1 MQQMRDLCCEQFFQ
15 RLYFSRSMPTTTSAN
30 PLWQNVI
37 SELQNLFPADVYE
50 MWFSEL
56 VCTLETDSKIV
67 LEANSEFNAIWIEN
81 NFLDIIAQ
89 QARSFAGTAVQ
100 VAIEVANPKVAEGAP
115 DEQDGAGR
123 QSAAAGKNAAGGIAG
138 NRYVGSGASQD
149 SRADR
154 SAAAVIPNRAP
165 THRTLIN
172 PVNTFDNFV
181 VGSGCQLAHAASI
194 AVANAPGR
202 AYNPLF
208 VFGETGLGKTHLM
221 HAVAHQMLINNPSAR
236 IAYVSTEKFTNE
248 FIHAIRENKLTKFRQ
263 YYRNVDALLVDDIH
277 FLSGKESTQEEFF
290 HTFNDLFESGRQIF
304 LASDRPANEI
314 ERLENRLISRFQWG
328 LVTDIQAPDY
338 ETRVAI
344 LRNKAAA
351 MHLDLDD
358 EIMDFLAERVSRNVR
373 RMEGALTRIAG
384 YDNLIAR
391 KLDLGAVERLLSDLL
406 YEEAA
411 SKVTIDEI
419 QKKVSD
425 YYKLRYS
432 ELVGRRRT
440 SAIVF
445 PRQVAMYICRMLTS
459 DPLKSIGD
467 AFGGRDHGTVIHA
480 CKQVENM
487 MEQDGSVKRG
497 VDYLIK
503 QLSQNRS

>member
-1 MQQMRDLCCEQFFQ
+1 M
-15 RLYFSRSMPTTTSAN
+15 SNSTSTLS
-30 PLWQNVI
+30 LWENVNQ
-37 SELQNLFPADVYE
+37 ELKNLFPADLYE
-50 MWFSEL
+50 MWFHDLICKEES
-56 VCTLETDSKIV
+56 DNKIV
-67 LEANSEFNAIWIEN
+67 LTASSEFNAIWIEN
-81 NFLDIIAQ
+81 NYLDIIMQ
-89 QARSFAGTAVQ
+89 QARSFAGITVQ
-100 VAIEVANPKVAEGAP
+100 VKISVAEAEKSDYSEP
-115 DEQDGAGR
+115 EVEFEANNRMAATDTR
-123 QSAAAGKNAAGGIAG
+123 QTRS
-138 NRYVGSGASQD
+138 
-149 SRADR
+149 DR
-154 SAAAVIPNRAP
+154 SVVDATPVR
-165 THRTLIN
+165 RTFLN
-172 PVNTFDNFV
+172 PRNTFENLV
-181 VGSGCQLAHAASI
+181 VGSGNQLAHAASI

-221 HAVAHQMLINNPSAR
+221 HAVAHQMLVNNPQAK

-248 FIHAIRENKLTKFRQ
+248 FIHAIRENKLTKFRK
-263 YYRNVDALLVDDIH
+263 YYRNLDALLVDDIH

-328 LVTDIQAPDY
+328 LVTDIQAPDF

-344 LRNKAAA
+344 LRKKAAA
-351 MHLDLDD
+351 MNISLDPD
-358 EIMDFLAERVSRNVR
+358 IMNFLAERVSRNVR

-384 YDNLIAR
+384 YDALIDR
-391 KLDLGAVERLLSDLL
+391 KLDLEAVERLLADLL
-406 YEEAA
+406 HEEAS
-411 SKVTIDEI
+411 SKVTVDQI

-425 YYKLRYS
+425 YYQIRFS
-432 ELVGRRRT
+432 ELIGRRRT
-440 SAIVF
+440 SNIVF
-445 PRQVAMYICRMLTS
+445 PRQVAMYISRTLTS
-459 DPLKSIGD
+459 DPLKAIGD

-503 QLSQNRS
+503 QLSQSQT

>member
-1 MQQMRDLCCEQFFQ
+1 
-15 RLYFSRSMPTTTSAN
+15 MPSTPIADT
-30 PLWQNVI
+30 LWQNTNK
-37 SELQNLFPADVYE
+37 ELKNLFPEDVYE

-56 VCTLETDSKIV
+56 VCTLESDSKLV
-67 LEANSEFNAIWIEN
+67 LTTHSEFNAIWIEN
-81 NFLDIIAQ
+81 NFLDVISQ
-89 QARSFAGTAVQ
+89 QARSFAGTA
-100 VAIEVANPKVAEGAP
+100 IEVSIEVEQAQKAAGP
-115 DEQDGAGR
+115 DRTDADDCVKGFNSRDSR
-123 QSAAAGKNAAGGIAG
+123 QSPDLRN
-138 NRYVGSGASQD
+138 NRPVSQ
-149 SRADR
+149 S
-154 SAAAVIPNRAP
+154 AP

-172 PVNTFDNFV
+172 PTNTFENFV
-181 VGSGCQLAHAASI
+181 VGSGSQLAHAASI

-221 HAVAHQMLINNPSAR
+221 HAVAHQMLANNPNAK

-248 FIHAIRENKLTKFRQ
+248 FIHAIRENKLTKFRK

-328 LVTDIQAPDY
+328 LVTDIQAPDF
-338 ETRVAI
+338 ETRFAI
-344 LRNKAAA
+344 LRNKALA
-351 MHLDLDD
+351 MKIELDE
-358 EIMDFLAERVSRNVR
+358 EIMEFLAERVSRNVR

-384 YDNLIAR
+384 YANLIDR
-391 KLDLGAVERLLSDLL
+391 KLDLNAVERLLSDLL
-406 YEEAA
+406 HEEAA
-411 SKVTIDEI
+411 SKVTVDQI

-425 YYKLRYS
+425 YYKIRFS
-432 ELVGRRRT
+432 ELIGRRRT

-445 PRQVAMYICRMLTS
+445 PRQVAMYISRTLTS

-503 QLSQNRS
+503 QLSKERS

>member
-1 MQQMRDLCCEQFFQ
+1 
-15 RLYFSRSMPTTTSAN
+15 MPSTPIADT
-30 PLWQNVI
+30 LWQNTNK
-37 SELQNLFPADVYE
+37 ELKNLFPEDVYE
-50 MWFSEL
+50 MWFSGL
-56 VCTLETDSKIV
+56 VCSLESDSKLV
-67 LEANSEFNAIWIEN
+67 LTTHSEFNAIWIEN
-81 NFLDIIAQ
+81 NFLDVITQ
-89 QARSFAGTAVQ
+89 YARSFAGTAIEVTIEVEQ
-100 VAIEVANPKVAEGAP
+100 VAKTEELEMADADTRHNGINSR
-115 DEQDGAGR
+115 DGR
-123 QSAAAGKNAAGGIAG
+123 QSPDLRN
-138 NRYVGSGASQD
+138 NRPLTQT
-149 SRADR
+149 
-154 SAAAVIPNRAP
+154 AP

-172 PVNTFDNFV
+172 PSNTFENFV
-181 VGSGCQLAHAASI
+181 VGSGSQLAHAASI

-221 HAVAHQMLINNPSAR
+221 HAVAHQMLTNNPNAK

-248 FIHAIRENKLTKFRQ
+248 FIHAIRENKLSKFRK

-328 LVTDIQAPDY
+328 LVTDIQAPDF
-338 ETRVAI
+338 ETRFAI
-344 LRNKAAA
+344 LRNKALA
-351 MHLDLDD
+351 MKIDLDE
-358 EIMDFLAERVSRNVR
+358 EIMEFLAERVSRNVR

-384 YDNLIAR
+384 YDNLIDC
-391 KLDLGAVERLLSDLL
+391 KLDLNAVERLLSDLL
-406 YEEAA
+406 HEEAA
-411 SKVTIDEI
+411 SKVTVDQI

-425 YYKLRYS
+425 YYKIRFS
-432 ELVGRRRT
+432 ELIGRRRT
-440 SAIVF
+440 STIVF
-445 PRQVAMYICRMLTS
+445 PRQVAMYISRTLTS

-503 QLSQNRS
+503 QLSKERI

>member
-1 MQQMRDLCCEQFFQ
+1 
-15 RLYFSRSMPTTTSAN
+15 MPDSTIALS
-30 PLWQNVI
+30 LWESVNQ
-37 SELQNLFPADVYE
+37 ELKNLFPNDLFD
-50 MWFSEL
+50 MWFEEL
-56 VCTLETDSKIV
+56 VCTEESDAKIV
-67 LEANSEFNAIWIEN
+67 LTAPNEFNAIWIEN
-81 NFLDIIAQ
+81 NYLDIISQ
-89 QARSFAGTAVQ
+89 QARSFAGTAVT
-100 VAIEVANPKVAEGAP
+100 VTIEVAEESHAADGKAP
-115 DEQDGAGR
+115 EPTTA
-123 QSAAAGKNAAGGIAG
+123 SV
-138 NRYVGSGASQD
+138 NRLNTLDRRDA
-149 SRADR
+149 R
-154 SAAAVIPNRAP
+154 SADSISNRVEVSQ
-165 THRTLIN
+165 TRRTFLN
-172 PVNTFDNFV
+172 PRNTFDNFV
-181 VGSGCQLAHAASI
+181 VGSGNQLSHAASM

-208 VFGETGLGKTHLM
+208 VYGETGLGKTHLM
-221 HAVAHQMLINNPSAR
+221 HAVAHQMLVNNPNAR

-248 FIHAIRENKLTKFRQ
+248 FIHAIRENKLTKFRK
-263 YYRNVDALLVDDIH
+263 YYRTVDALLVDDIH

-328 LVTDIQAPDY
+328 LVTDIQAPDF

-351 MHLDLDD
+351 MNISLAP
-358 EIMDFLAERVSRNVR
+358 EIMNFLAERVSRNVR
-373 RMEGALTRIAG
+373 RMEGALTRIAS
-384 YDNLIAR
+384 YDSLIN
-391 KLDLGAVERLLSDLL
+391 KTLDLDAVERLLSDLL
-406 YEEAA
+406 HEETLT
-411 SKVTIDEI
+411 KVTVDQI

-425 YYKLRYS
+425 FYQIRFS
-432 ELVGRRRT
+432 ELIGRRRT

-445 PRQVAMYICRMLTS
+445 PRQVAMYISRTLTS

-503 QLSQNRS
+503 QLSQGGA

>member
-1 MQQMRDLCCEQFFQ
+1 MSDL
-15 RLYFSRSMPTTTSAN
+15 SPTLS
-30 PLWQNVI
+30 LWENVNQ
-37 SELQNLFPADVYE
+37 ELKNLFPADLYE
-50 MWFSEL
+50 MWFQDL
-56 VCTLETDSKIV
+56 VCVKESDDQIV
-67 LEANSEFNAIWIEN
+67 LSTGNEFNAIWIEN
-81 NFLDIIAQ
+81 NYLDIITQ
-89 QARSFAGTAVQ
+89 QATGFAGSSVK
-100 VAIEVANPKVAEGAP
+100 VCIEVVVAAREDSLPSTSGINRIA
-115 DEQDGAGR
+115 DKSNLSVDLDGR
-123 QSAAAGKNAAGGIAG
+123 S
-138 NRYVGSGASQD
+138 S
-149 SRADR
+149 R
-154 SAAAVIPNRAP
+154 SANETVQQPVR
-165 THRTLIN
+165 RTLIN
-172 PVNTFDNFV
+172 PRNNFQNFV
-181 VGSGCQLAHAASI
+181 VGSGNQLAHAASI

-221 HAVAHQMLINNPSAR
+221 HSVAHQMLANNPKAR
-236 IAYVSTEKFTNE
+236 IAYISTEKFTNE

-263 YYRNVDALLVDDIH
+263 YYRTVDALLVDDIH

-328 LVTDIQAPDY
+328 LVTDMQAPDF

-351 MHLDLDD
+351 MNISLAPD
-358 EIMDFLAERVSRNVR
+358 IMNFLAERVSRNVR

-384 YDNLIAR
+384 YDALIDR
-391 KLDLGAVERLLSDLL
+391 KLDLEAVERLLSDLL
-406 YEEAA
+406 HEEAA
-411 SKVTIDEI
+411 SKVTVDQI

-425 YYKLRYS
+425 YYQIRFS
-432 ELVGRRRT
+432 ELIGRRRT
-440 SAIVF
+440 ANIVF
-445 PRQVAMYICRMLTS
+445 PRQVSMYISRTLTG

-480 CKQVENM
+480 CKQVEHM
-487 MEQDGSVKRG
+487 MEQDSSVKRA

-503 QLSQNRS
+503 QLSQNQS

>member
-1 MQQMRDLCCEQFFQ
+1 MSNL
-15 RLYFSRSMPTTTSAN
+15 SPTLS
-30 PLWQNVI
+30 LWENVN
-37 SELQNLFPADVYE
+37 SELKNLFPADLYE
-50 MWFSEL
+50 MWFHDL
-56 VCTLETDSKIV
+56 VCKEESDNKIV
-67 LEANSEFNAIWIEN
+67 LTSNSEFNAIWIEN
-81 NFLDIIAQ
+81 NYLDIILQ
-89 QARSFAGTAVQ
+89 QARSFAGSAVN
-100 VAIEVANPKVAEGAP
+100 VSIEVAAVAEEV
-115 DEQDGAGR
+115 DE
-123 QSAAAGKNAAGGIAG
+123 SADDKSVTPT
-138 NRYVGSGASQD
+138 NRVAETD
-149 SRADR
+149 SRLSRSER
-154 SAAAVIPNRAP
+154 SAVDAAP
-165 THRTLIN
+165 TRRTFLN
-172 PVNTFDNFV
+172 PRNTFENLV
-181 VGSGCQLAHAASI
+181 VGSGNQLAHAASI

-221 HAVAHQMLINNPSAR
+221 HAVAHQMIVNNPNAK

-263 YYRNVDALLVDDIH
+263 YYRNLDALLVDDIH

-304 LASDRPANEI
+304 LASDRPSNEI

-328 LVTDIQAPDY
+328 LVTDIQAPDF

-344 LRNKAAA
+344 LRKKAAA
-351 MHLDLDD
+351 MNISLDAD
-358 EIMDFLAERVSRNVR
+358 IMDFLAERVSRNVR

-384 YDNLIAR
+384 YDALIDR
-391 KLDLGAVERLLSDLL
+391 KLDLESVERLLSDLL
-406 YEEAA
+406 HEEAS
-411 SKVTIDEI
+411 SKVTIDQI

-425 YYKLRYS
+425 YYQIRFS
-432 ELVGRRRT
+432 ELIGRRRT
-440 SAIVF
+440 SNIVF
-445 PRQVAMYICRMLTS
+445 PRQVAMYISRTLTS
-459 DPLKSIGD
+459 DPLKTIGD

-503 QLSQNRS
+503 QLSKSA

>member
-1 MQQMRDLCCEQFFQ
+1 
-15 RLYFSRSMPTTTSAN
+15 MPPTPIADT
-30 PLWQNVI
+30 LWQNTNK
-37 SELQNLFPADVYE
+37 ELKNLFPEDVYE

-56 VCTLETDSKIV
+56 VCTLESDSKLV
-67 LEANSEFNAIWIEN
+67 LTTHSEFNAIWIEN
-81 NFLDIIAQ
+81 NFLDVISQ
-89 QARSFAGTAVQ
+89 QARSFAGTA
-100 VAIEVANPKVAEGAP
+100 IEVSIEVEQAQKAAGP
-115 DEQDGAGR
+115 DRTDADGLSRGFNSRDSR
-123 QSAAAGKNAAGGIAG
+123 QSPDLRN
-138 NRYVGSGASQD
+138 NRPLTQA
-149 SRADR
+149 
-154 SAAAVIPNRAP
+154 AP

-172 PVNTFDNFV
+172 PTNTFENFV
-181 VGSGCQLAHAASI
+181 VGSGSQLAHAASI

-221 HAVAHQMLINNPSAR
+221 HAVAHQMLANNPKAK

-248 FIHAIRENKLTKFRQ
+248 FIHAIRENKLTKFRK

-328 LVTDIQAPDY
+328 LVTDIQAPDF
-338 ETRVAI
+338 ETRFAI
-344 LRNKAAA
+344 LRNKALA
-351 MHLDLDD
+351 MKIELDE
-358 EIMDFLAERVSRNVR
+358 EIMEFLAERVSRNVR

-384 YDNLIAR
+384 YANLIDR
-391 KLDLGAVERLLSDLL
+391 KLDLNAVERLLSDLL
-406 YEEAA
+406 HEEAA
-411 SKVTIDEI
+411 SKVTVDQI
-419 QKKVSD
+419 QKKVTD
-425 YYKLRYS
+425 YYKIRFS
-432 ELVGRRRT
+432 ELIGRRRT

-445 PRQVAMYICRMLTS
+445 PRQVAMYISRTLTS

-503 QLSQNRS
+503 QLSKERS

>member
-1 MQQMRDLCCEQFFQ
+1 MTE
-15 RLYFSRSMPTTTSAN
+15 S
-30 PLWQNVI
+30 
-37 SELQNLFPADVYE
+37 
-50 MWFSEL
+50 
-56 VCTLETDSKIV
+56 
-67 LEANSEFNAIWIEN
+67 
-81 NFLDIIAQ
+81 
-89 QARSFAGTAVQ
+89 
-100 VAIEVANPKVAEGAP
+100 
-115 DEQDGAGR
+115 
-123 QSAAAGKNAAGGIAG
+123 QSA
-138 NRYVGSGASQD
+138 R
-149 SRADR
+149 R
-154 SAAAVIPNRAP
+154 S
-165 THRTLIN
+165 LLN
-172 PVNTFDNFV
+172 PSNTFDNFV
-181 VGSGCQLAHAASI
+181 VGSGNQLAHAASI

-208 VFGETGLGKTHLM
+208 VYGETGLGKTHLM
-221 HAVAHQMLINNPSAR
+221 HAVAHQMLVNNSAAR

-248 FIHAIRENKLTKFRQ
+248 FIHAIRENKLAKFRRF
-263 YYRNVDALLVDDIH
+263 YRNVDALLVDDIH

-328 LVTDIQAPDY
+328 LVTDIQAPDF

-344 LRNKAAA
+344 LRKKASA
-351 MHLDLDD
+351 MQIELDA

-384 YDNLIAR
+384 FHALTSSR
-391 KLDLGAVERLLSDLL
+391 VDLESVERLLGDLL
-406 YEEAA
+406 QEEAA
-411 SKVTIDEI
+411 SQVTVEQI
-419 QKKVSD
+419 QKKVAD
-425 YYKLRYS
+425 YYQIRMS
-432 ELVGRRRT
+432 EMVGRRRL

-445 PRQVAMYICRMLTS
+445 PRQVAMYISRTLTS

-497 VDYLIK
+497 VDYLVK
-503 QLSQNRS
+503 QLSSARG

>member
-1 MQQMRDLCCEQFFQ
+1 
-15 RLYFSRSMPTTTSAN
+15 MPQTTSN
-30 PLWQNVI
+30 VSLWESVNQ
-37 SELQNLFPADVYE
+37 ELKNLFPDDLYD
-50 MWFSEL
+50 MWFDGLTCAKES
-56 VCTLETDSKIV
+56 DSKMV
-67 LEANSEFNAIWIEN
+67 LTAPNEFNAIWIEN
-81 NFLDIIAQ
+81 NYLDIIAQ
-89 QARSFAGTAVQ
+89 QARSFAGTAVA
-100 VAIEVANPKVAEGAP
+100 VSIEVAEEDVAEANTV
-115 DEQDGAGR
+115 E
-123 QSAAAGKNAAGGIAG
+123 AAGASV
-138 NRYVGSGASQD
+138 NRLKELD
-149 SRADR
+149 SRDAR
-154 SAAAVIPNRAP
+154 SADAVSNRVAESQVR
-165 THRTLIN
+165 RTFLN
-172 PVNTFDNFV
+172 PRNTFENLV
-181 VGSGCQLAHAASI
+181 VGSGNQLSHAASM

-208 VFGETGLGKTHLM
+208 IYGETGLGKTHMM
-221 HAVAHQMLINNPSAR
+221 HAVAHQMLANNPSAR

-248 FIHAIRENKLTKFRQ
+248 FIHAIRENKLTKFRK
-263 YYRNVDALLVDDIH
+263 YYRTVDALLVDDIH

-328 LVTDIQAPDY
+328 LVTDIQAPDF

-351 MHLDLDD
+351 MNISLAP

-373 RMEGALTRIAG
+373 RMEGALTRIAS
-384 YDNLIAR
+384 YDALIDKQLNLE
-391 KLDLGAVERLLSDLL
+391 AVERLLSDLL
-406 YEEAA
+406 HEETLT
-411 SKVTIDEI
+411 KVTVDQI

-425 YYKLRYS
+425 YYQIRFS
-432 ELVGRRRT
+432 EMIGRRRT
-440 SAIVF
+440 SAIVL
-445 PRQVAMYICRMLTS
+445 PRQVAMYISRTLTS

-503 QLSQNRS
+503 QLSQGSA

>member
-1 MQQMRDLCCEQFFQ
+1 M
-15 RLYFSRSMPTTTSAN
+15 SNSTSTLS
-30 PLWQNVI
+30 LWENVNQ
-37 SELQNLFPADVYE
+37 ELKNLFPADLYE
-50 MWFSEL
+50 MWFHDLICKEES
-56 VCTLETDSKIV
+56 DNKIV
-67 LEANSEFNAIWIEN
+67 LTASSEFNAIWIEN
-81 NFLDIIAQ
+81 NYLDIIMQ
-89 QARSFAGTAVQ
+89 QARSFAGTTVQ
-100 VAIEVANPKVAEGAP
+100 VKISVAEAEKSDYSEP
-115 DEQDGAGR
+115 EVEFEANNRMAATDTR
-123 QSAAAGKNAAGGIAG
+123 QTRS
-138 NRYVGSGASQD
+138 
-149 SRADR
+149 DR
-154 SAAAVIPNRAP
+154 SVVDATPVR
-165 THRTLIN
+165 RTFLN
-172 PVNTFDNFV
+172 PRNTFENLV
-181 VGSGCQLAHAASI
+181 VGSGNQLAHAASI

-221 HAVAHQMLINNPSAR
+221 HAVAHQMLVNNPQAK

-248 FIHAIRENKLTKFRQ
+248 FIHAIRENKLTKFRK
-263 YYRNVDALLVDDIH
+263 YYRNLDALLVDDIH

-328 LVTDIQAPDY
+328 LVTDIQAPDF

-344 LRNKAAA
+344 LRKKAAA
-351 MHLDLDD
+351 MNISLDPD
-358 EIMDFLAERVSRNVR
+358 IMNFLAERVSRNVR

-384 YDNLIAR
+384 YDALIDR
-391 KLDLGAVERLLSDLL
+391 KLDLEAVERLLADLL
-406 YEEAA
+406 HEEAS
-411 SKVTIDEI
+411 SKVTVDQI

-425 YYKLRYS
+425 YYQIRFS
-432 ELVGRRRT
+432 ELIGRRRT
-440 SAIVF
+440 SNIVF
-445 PRQVAMYICRMLTS
+445 PRQVAMYISRTLTS
-459 DPLKSIGD
+459 DPLKAIGD

-503 QLSQNRS
+503 QLSQSQT

>member
-1 MQQMRDLCCEQFFQ
+1 M
-15 RLYFSRSMPTTTSAN
+15 SSSPTADT
-30 PLWQNVI
+30 LWQNTTK
-37 SELQNLFPADVYE
+37 ELKNLFPEDVYE

-56 VCTLETDSKIV
+56 VCTLESDSKLV
-67 LEANSEFNAIWIEN
+67 LTTHSEFNAIWIEN
-81 NFLDIIAQ
+81 NFLDVISQ
-89 QARSFAGTAVQ
+89 QARSFAGTA
-100 VAIEVANPKVAEGAP
+100 IEVSIEVEQAPKTADLDRTAANGRSKGFNSR
-115 DEQDGAGR
+115 DSR
-123 QSAAAGKNAAGGIAG
+123 QSPDLRN
-138 NRYVGSGASQD
+138 NRPITQA
-149 SRADR
+149 
-154 SAAAVIPNRAP
+154 AP

-172 PVNTFDNFV
+172 PTNTFENFV
-181 VGSGCQLAHAASI
+181 VGSGSQLAHAASI

-221 HAVAHQMLINNPSAR
+221 HAVAHQMLLNNPKAK

-248 FIHAIRENKLTKFRQ
+248 FIHAIRENKLTKFRK

-328 LVTDIQAPDY
+328 LVTDIQAPDF
-338 ETRVAI
+338 ETRFAI
-344 LRNKAAA
+344 LRNKALA
-351 MHLDLDD
+351 MKIELDE
-358 EIMDFLAERVSRNVR
+358 EIMEFLAERVSRNVR

-384 YDNLIAR
+384 YANLIDR
-391 KLDLGAVERLLSDLL
+391 KLDLDAVERLLSDLL
-406 YEEAA
+406 HEEAA
-411 SKVTIDEI
+411 SKVSVDQI

-425 YYKLRYS
+425 YYKIRFS
-432 ELVGRRRT
+432 ELIGRRRT
-440 SAIVF
+440 STIVF
-445 PRQVAMYICRMLTS
+445 PRQVAMYISRTLTS

-503 QLSQNRS
+503 QLSKERS

>member
-1 MQQMRDLCCEQFFQ
+1 MLSTQIAA
-15 RLYFSRSMPTTTSAN
+15 S
-30 PLWQNVI
+30 LWQSTHN
-37 SELQNLFPADVYE
+37 ELKNLFPEEVYE
-50 MWFSEL
+50 MWFSDL
-56 VCTLETDSKIV
+56 VCSVETDTKLV
-67 LEANSEFNAIWIEN
+67 LTTKSDFNAIWIEN
-81 NFLDIIAQ
+81 NYLDIILQ
-89 QARSFAGTAVQ
+89 QARSFAGS
-100 VAIEVANPKVAEGAP
+100 AIEVSIEVAAP
-115 DEQDGAGR
+115 EKAEDPTSS
-123 QSAAAGKNAAGGIAG
+123 QSSSG
-138 NRYVGSGASQD
+138 NRLHDQQRPD
-149 SRADR
+149 LRNDR
-154 SAAAVIPNRAP
+154 SVSSSAP
-165 THRTLIN
+165 RHRTLIN
-172 PVNTFDNFV
+172 PINTFENYV

-221 HAVAHQMLINNPSAR
+221 HAVAHQMLLNNPKAR
-236 IAYVSTEKFTNE
+236 IAYISTEKFTNE

-314 ERLENRLISRFQWG
+314 ERLENRLVSRFQWG
-328 LVTDIQAPDY
+328 LVTDIQAPDF

-351 MHLDLDD
+351 MKINLDD

-384 YDNLIAR
+384 YNNLIDR
-391 KLDLGAVERLLSDLL
+391 KLDLNAVERLLSDLL
-406 YEEAA
+406 HEEAV
-411 SKVTIDEI
+411 SKVTVDQI
-419 QKKVSD
+419 QRKVSD
-425 YYKLRYS
+425 YYKIRYS

-445 PRQVAMYICRMLTS
+445 PRQVAMYISRTLTG

-503 QLSQNRS
+503 QLSKDQA

>member
-1 MQQMRDLCCEQFFQ
+1 
-15 RLYFSRSMPTTTSAN
+15 MPSTPIADT
-30 PLWQNVI
+30 LWQNTNK
-37 SELQNLFPADVYE
+37 ELKNLFPEDVYE
-50 MWFSEL
+50 MWFSGL
-56 VCTLETDSKIV
+56 VCTLETDTKLV
-67 LEANSEFNAIWIEN
+67 LTTHSEFNAIWIEN
-81 NFLDIIAQ
+81 NFLDVITQ
-89 QARSFAGTAVQ
+89 YARSFAGTA
-100 VAIEVANPKVAEGAP
+100 IEVSIEV
-115 DEQDGAGR
+115 EQTAKTEELDGADADTRHNSINSSDGR
-123 QSAAAGKNAAGGIAG
+123 LSPDLRN
-138 NRYVGSGASQD
+138 NRPLTQ
-149 SRADR
+149 
-154 SAAAVIPNRAP
+154 NAP

-172 PVNTFDNFV
+172 PSNTFENFV
-181 VGSGCQLAHAASI
+181 VGSGSQLAHAASI

-221 HAVAHQMLINNPSAR
+221 HAVAHQMLTNNPGAK

-248 FIHAIRENKLTKFRQ
+248 FIHAIRENKLTKFRK

-328 LVTDIQAPDY
+328 LVTDIQAPDF
-338 ETRVAI
+338 ETRFAI
-344 LRNKAAA
+344 LRNKALA
-351 MHLDLDD
+351 MKIDLDE
-358 EIMDFLAERVSRNVR
+358 EIMEFLAERVSRNVR

-384 YDNLIAR
+384 YDNLIDR
-391 KLDLGAVERLLSDLL
+391 KLDLNAVERLLSDLL
-406 YEEAA
+406 HEEAA
-411 SKVTIDEI
+411 SKVTVDQI

-425 YYKLRYS
+425 YYKIRFS
-432 ELVGRRRT
+432 ELIGRRRT
-440 SAIVF
+440 STIVF
-445 PRQVAMYICRMLTS
+445 PRQVAMYISRTLTS

-480 CKQVENM
+480 CKQVENI

-503 QLSQNRS
+503 QLSKERT